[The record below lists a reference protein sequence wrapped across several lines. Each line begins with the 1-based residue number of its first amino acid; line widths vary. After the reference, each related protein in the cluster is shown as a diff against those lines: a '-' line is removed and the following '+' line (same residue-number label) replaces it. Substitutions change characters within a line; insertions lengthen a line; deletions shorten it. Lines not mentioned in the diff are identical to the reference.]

1 MSKNMKLIM
10 ESWRSSPIVQKVFG
24 DRFKHDAR
32 EPKKIEDDDL
42 PLALLIDV
50 NEYSEDESGLP
61 KHELVLYKQT
71 VKQETE
77 NQVIYS
83 NPRVIGMITVSLTS
97 YPCIEPTYQVNFS
110 AVDSD
115 FQGEGYGSLMYGLA
129 FHYVNNMMGAG
140 LTSDHDHS
148 TSPAAEK
155 LWNKLAD
162 TKGMVKKKTAAGND
176 EFDYLDKTKDPD
188 DDCDYGY
195 AEKTIVSDLFGDK
208 YRKGNATSHSWIMK
222 NNKFKTAFDKLR
234 KQNDTYFKL
243 SSDKEEFTNNLVK
256 QASKLFDKEYGE

>member
-1 MSKNMKLIM
+1 MSIEMKVIM

-24 DRFKHDAR
+24 DRFKYDPR

-77 NQVIYS
+77 NVVVYS
-83 NPRVIGMITVSLTS
+83 NARVIGMITVSLTS
-97 YPCIEPTYQVNFS
+97 YPCITPTFQVNFS

-115 FQGEGYGSLMYGLA
+115 FQGEGYGSLMYGMA
-129 FHYVNNMMGAG
+129 FHYVNNIMGAG

-148 TSPAAEK
+148 TSEKAEK
-155 LWNKLAD
+155 LWNRLAD

-176 EFDYLDKTKDPD
+176 EFDYRDKTDDPD
-188 DDCDYGY
+188 DDCDFGY
-195 AEKTIVSDLFGDK
+195 AEKTLKSDIFGDK
-208 YRKGNATSHSWIMK
+208 YRKGNATSHSWIMRG
-222 NNKFKTAFDKLR
+222 NRFGSIFDKLR
-234 KQNDTYFKL
+234 KQHEVYSKL
-243 SSDKEEFTNNLVK
+243 SFDEEIFKRDLVVK
-256 QASKLFDKEYGE
+256 AAKLFDKEYGE